1 MDNIID
7 YISRFNDFFIGIAIF
22 IAAILLGILVKFLVF
37 KLLDFYNRHTD
48 PQLIRSLTRHLNGPL
63 SLFIPLLFVSMA
75 LPAIPFSTG
84 TIFFLRRVAEI
95 LNIATF
101 AWVLVQLT
109 NVVLDIVK
117 DKFQVEKPDN
127 YKERKLYTQVQFIKK
142 LAVILI
148 VFVAISLILFSFE
161 SVRTLGTGLLTSA
174 GVAGI
179 VVGLAAQRSIANL
192 LAGLQVAFTQPIRLD
207 DVLVVEGEWGR
218 VEEITLTYVVLKIW
232 DSRRL
237 VLPLN
242 YFIEKPFQ
250 NWTRT
255 GSDLLGTVFLYT
267 DYSIPLD
274 ALRKEFDR
282 ILAETDLWDKR
293 VSVLQVTEA
302 KERTLELRLLV
313 SANNSSIAFDLRC
326 LVREKMIK
334 FIQQNYP
341 ESLPRTRAEFT
352 GDAVKQLA
360 KISTQNSNGK

>member
-1 MDNIID
+1 MDNIVD
-7 YISRFNDFFIGIAIF
+7 YISRFNETFIGLAILL
-22 IAAILLGILVKFLVF
+22 AAILLGVVVKFLLF
-37 KLLDFYNRHTD
+37 KILDFYNRHDD
-48 PQLIRSLTRHLNGPL
+48 PLLVRSLTQHLNAPL
-63 SLFIPLLFVSMA
+63 TLFIPLLFVSMA
-75 LPAIPFSTG
+75 LPAIPFSER
-84 TIFFLRRVAEI
+84 TILVLRRIAEI
-95 LNIATF
+95 LNIAIF
-101 AWVLVQLT
+101 AWILVKLT
-109 NVVLDIVK
+109 NVVLDFVK
-117 DKFQVEKPDN
+117 YRFQIEKPDN
-127 YKERKLYTQVQFIKK
+127 YKERKLYTQIQFIKK
-142 LAVILI
+142 ITVILI
-148 VFVAISLILFSFE
+148 VFLAISLILFSFE

-267 DYSIPLD
+267 DYTVPVD
-274 ALRKEFDR
+274 ALRKEFDK
-282 ILAETDLWDKR
+282 ILSETDLWDRR
-293 VSVLQVTEA
+293 VSVVQVTDA
-302 KERTLELRLLV
+302 NDRTVEIRFLV

-334 FIQQNYP
+334 FVQQNYP
-341 ESLPRTRAEFT
+341 ESLPRTRAEFI
-352 GDAVKQLA
+352 GDSVRQLA
-360 KISTQNSNGK
+360 KTTSKSDNGR